1 MSLDRKKQLRTE
13 FMSWLYEAT
22 DGNFTH
28 IVDEGNF
35 LPQTTEVSENELEN
49 VIRYL
54 EGEGLVRPFWS
65 GGGSLPGG
73 VQITHSGALEVE
85 RGQSEPNRPTEHFLP
100 MVNVTTIRGN
110 VSGSQFQQGSP
121 GASQTGTFTVGQR
134 QQVADFSRAVRDSL
148 PALGL
153 DPATV
158 ERTTQDLD
166 VLDRELASPEPRE
179 GILRAMGTSVR
190 KVVEGV
196 ATGAATA
203 AILGLPWPF

>member
-1 MSLDRKKQLRTE
+1 MSIDRKKQLRTE
-13 FMSWLYEAT
+13 FVNWLYDAT
-22 DGNFTH
+22 DGNETD
-28 IVDEGNF
+28 IVNEAQFLAETGTVEG
-35 LPQTTEVSENELEN
+35 ELEN

-65 GGGSLPGG
+65 GGGPLPGG
-73 VQITHSGALEVE
+73 VQITQAGAVEVE
-85 RGQSEPNRPTEHFLP
+85 QAKSEPNRPTQHFAP

-121 GASQTGTFTVGQR
+121 GATQSSTFTVDQR
-134 QQVADFSRAVRDSL
+134 QQVADFSRAVRDAL
-148 PALGL
+148 PTLGL
-153 DPATV
+153 DPATAG
-158 ERTTQDLD
+158 RTAQDLD

-179 GILRAMGTSVR
+179 SILQAMGTSVR